1 MRTGA
6 GKYIDQTQKWSNIT
20 SNKNSLKLNKF
31 VTNAS
36 LQRSGWDSEIGADPT
51 IL

>member
-6 GKYIDQTQKWSNIT
+6 DKYIDQTQKWSNNT
-20 SNKNSLKLNKF
+20 SNKNSLTVNKF

-36 LQRSGWDSEIGADPT
+36 LQRSGWGFEIEVDPA